1 MGKLKALLLTEGMH
15 GMISQVEGMAKA
27 LNTEYTHKVVRLSF
41 PWNLIPPKF
50 TPISQI
56 VLKEKIYITN
66 NEIPDIVISCGRK
79 SVIPS
84 IFIKKQ
90 NSKIFTI
97 HIQDPKV
104 NFKNFDAIVA
114 PEHDNLKGDNIYT
127 SKGAIHYITELEISK
142 ASQYLADKIKS
153 EKIVS
158 LILGGPNKYYSFNP
172 DQIVNIF
179 NKIKTIFVSNGYK
192 VIMIPS
198 MRTPKEIIDLAIREM
213 GSCGHVVNKVDKQA
227 YLSAYALADYV
238 IVTCDSTSMISEA
251 ATSGKPI
258 FVAHMEEKKNN
269 YKIIVI
275 PSMRT
280 PKISIELAI
289 KEFSECGYVV
299 NHIDKQAYLSALAL
313 ANNVVVTCDSTSM
326 ISEAASSG
334 KPIYVAHMK
343 AKKNNYR
350 FKRFFKL
357 FKEMGITRDL
367 SDKVENWTYNKINE
381 AERIAN
387 TINSKIRN

>member
-27 LNTEYTHKVVRLSF
+27 LDAEYSHKIVRLSF

-56 VLKEKIYITN
+56 VLKDKIYIN
-66 NEIPDIVISCGRK
+66 DNEIPDLIISCGRK

-84 IFIKKQ
+84 ILLKRK
-90 NSKIFTI
+90 NTKIFTV

-127 SKGAIHYITELEISK
+127 SKGAIHYITEPEISK
-142 ASQYLADKIKS
+142 ARQYLADKIKS

-158 LILGGPNKYYSFNP
+158 LILGGPNKYYSFNS
-172 DQIVNIF
+172 DQIINIF
-179 NKIKTIFVSNGYK
+179 NQIKSIFVSDGYK
-192 VIMIPS
+192 IIIIPS
-198 MRTPKEIIDLAIREM
+198 MRTPKEIIDLAVKEM
-213 GSCGHVVNKVDKQA
+213 SSCGHIVNKVDKQA
-227 YLSAYALADYV
+227 YLSAYALANYV

-258 FVAHMEEKKNN
+258 FVAHM
-269 YKIIVI
+269 
-275 PSMRT
+275 
-280 PKISIELAI
+280 
-289 KEFSECGYVV
+289 
-299 NHIDKQAYLSALAL
+299 
-313 ANNVVVTCDSTSM
+313 
-326 ISEAASSG
+326 
-334 KPIYVAHMK
+334 K

-350 FKRFFKL
+350 FKRFFEL
-357 FKEMGITRDL
+357 FKQMGITRDL
-367 SDKVENWTYNKINE
+367 GEKVETWTYNKHNE
-381 AERIAN
+381 AQRIALELKN
-387 TINSKIRN
+387 KIEN

>member
-27 LNTEYTHKVVRLSF
+27 LNIEYSHKIVRLAF

-56 VLKEKIYITN
+56 VLKDKIYMTN
-66 NEIPDIVISCGRK
+66 NEIPDLIISCGRK

-84 IFIKKQ
+84 IFFKRK

-104 NFKNFDAIVA
+104 SFKNFDAIVA

-127 SKGAIHYITELEISK
+127 SKGAIHYITEPEISK
-142 ASQYLADKIKS
+142 ARQYLVDKIKS

-158 LILGGPNKYYSFNP
+158 LILGGPNKYYSFKS
-172 DQIVNIF
+172 DEIIKIF
-179 NKIKTIFVSNGYK
+179 NHIKSTFVSDGYK
-192 VIMIPS
+192 VIVIPS

-213 GSCGHVVNKVDKQA
+213 SSCGHVVNKVDKQA
-227 YLSAYALADYV
+227 YLSAYALANYV

-258 FVAHMEEKKNN
+258 FVA
-269 YKIIVI
+269 
-275 PSMRT
+275 
-280 PKISIELAI
+280 
-289 KEFSECGYVV
+289 
-299 NHIDKQAYLSALAL
+299 Q
-313 ANNVVVTCDSTSM
+313 
-326 ISEAASSG
+326 
-334 KPIYVAHMK
+334 MK

-350 FKRFFKL
+350 FKRFYKL
-357 FKEMGITRDL
+357 FKQMGITRDL
-367 SDKVENWTYNKINE
+367 GEKVETWTYNKHNE
-381 AERIAN
+381 AQRIALELKN
-387 TINSKIRN
+387 KIKN